1 MQRVTLD
8 IQDGM
13 YEHIMYILQHLE
25 KDKVKIVSKEK
36 IGLKKKKSLKNDLK
50 RLITQHKTEVFKDF
64 KDPVQWQR
72 EQRDE
77 WQ

>member
-8 IQDGM
+8 IQDSV
-13 YEHIMYILQHLE
+13 YDHIMYLLQHLE
-25 KDKVKIVSKEK
+25 KGRVKIVSKEEIDLEK
-36 IGLKKKKSLKNDLK
+36 RSLKDDLK
-50 RLITQHKTEVFKDF
+50 NLITQNKMKAFKDL

-77 WQ
+77 WR

>member
-8 IQDGM
+8 IQDNM
-13 YEHIMYILQHLE
+13 YEHIMYLLQHLE
-25 KDKVKIVSKEK
+25 KGKVKIVSKEK
-36 IGLKKKKSLKNDLK
+36 IDSKKKKSLKNDLK
-50 RLITQHKTEVFKDF
+50 KLINQNKMEVFKDL

>member
-8 IQDGM
+8 IQDNM
-13 YEHIMYILQHLE
+13 YEHIMYLLQHLE
-25 KDKVKIVSKEK
+25 KGKVKIISKEK
-36 IGLKKKKSLKNDLK
+36 INPKKKKSLKNDLK
-50 RLITQHKTEVFKDF
+50 KLINQNKSEVCKDL